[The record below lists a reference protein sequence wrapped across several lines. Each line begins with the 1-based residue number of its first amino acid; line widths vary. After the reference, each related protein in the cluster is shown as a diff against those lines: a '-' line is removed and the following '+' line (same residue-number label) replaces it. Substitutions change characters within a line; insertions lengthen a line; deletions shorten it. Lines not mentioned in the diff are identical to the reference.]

1 MTEVCDVCWPSA
13 NGSTFSRLFTRCQA
27 CFSSGSATALT
38 GAQSCLSSALPVQNN
53 ASNPTITNLNYTN
66 LAFPGPAAYPFYSAS
81 QSNMCNVYLP
91 NDSTLS
97 R

>member
-1 MTEVCDVCWPSA
+1 M
-13 NGSTFSRLFTRCQA
+13 
-27 CFSSGSATALT
+27 AL
-38 GAQSCLSSALPVQNN
+38 QNN
-53 ASNPTITNLNYTN
+53 ASNPTIANLNYTG

-97 R
+97 RWAQIPLPPQLICIFMPSPFSTLSSAASLWLNPSS

>member
-1 MTEVCDVCWPSA
+1 MA
-13 NGSTFSRLFTRCQA
+13 
-27 CFSSGSATALT
+27 
-38 GAQSCLSSALPVQNN
+38 VQNN
-53 ASNPTITNLNYTN
+53 ASNPTITTLNYTN

-81 QSNMCNVYLP
+81 QSNLCNVYLP